1 MDLHSTA
8 LSLGGLILSAII
20 IESGWQRWQS
30 HRRRLRVRL
39 EPVPDSPEPAASASE
54 LVSAVR
60 VVPRSGAAMPQD
72 LVPVLDPSPAAIE
85 QQDLFADEVVSM
97 PPVVASA
104 PDIDVVIEPTAAPAQ
119 EGLLVDDYIV
129 IHVLPSNTDGWA
141 GEDLLQATR
150 RYGLHF
156 GEMKVFYRH
165 EHPNGQ
171 GETLFGMTNAVEP
184 GYFELERMLHQS
196 CLGVS
201 FFQTLPGVQS
211 LAAFDLMLD
220 TARRMAQDLGAQV
233 LDQDYQ
239 PLSAQLVE
247 HLRQKVQDYELRRRQ
262 QGAKP

>member
-8 LSLGGLILSAII
+8 LSLGGLVLSAIL

-39 EPVPDSPEPAASASE
+39 EPVPDSPEPVVSASE

-60 VVPRSGAAMPQD
+60 VVPRAGALSADPI
-72 LVPVLDPSPAAIE
+72 PVLDPAPVAIE
-85 QQDLFADEVVSM
+85 QQDLFADEVVRM
-97 PPVVASA
+97 PPVAADTEPVA
-104 PDIDVVIEPTAAPAQ
+104 EPVAEPVEDA
-119 EGLLVDDYIV
+119 LRVDDYVV
-129 IHVLPSNTDGWA
+129 IHVLPMSAGGWS
-141 GEDLLQATR
+141 GEDLLQATH

-156 GEMKVFYRH
+156 GEMKVFYRY

-171 GETLFGMTNAVEP
+171 GATLFGMTNAVEP
-184 GYFELERMLHQS
+184 GYFDLDSMRQQV

-220 TARRMAQDLGAQV
+220 TARRLAQDLHAQV

-239 PLSAQLVE
+239 PLSAQRVE

-262 QGAKP
+262 QGLRS